1 MLRFKRYLLESFTY
15 KSSSFTTWSIFSSS
29 FEVLGCG
36 IGWAR
41 LRSGAPYMWVWLCCL
56 VDSWS
61 PRCGTVPQW
70 LAQAAPLLLLEISRF
85 CMEPIHFSLTSKTLN
100 FDFRTQD
107 HSRTFKVHENSGVNW
122 ESAGLSNKSST
133 SISGLAVY
141 MASLSLLGLAA
152 SSPNVNDRTPWIKN
166 QKDSLHKSITLVVF
180 AALNFHRLCYKNKT

>member
-1 MLRFKRYLLESFTY
+1 MLRFKRYLLESFTC
-15 KSSSFTTWSIFSSS
+15 KSSSFTTWSMFSSS
-29 FEVLGCG
+29 LEVLGCG

-41 LRSGAPYMWVWLCCL
+41 LRSGAPYMWVWLYCL

-70 LAQAAPLLLLEISRF
+70 LAQAAPLLLLQISRF
-85 CMEPIHFSLTSKTLN
+85 FMEPIHFSLTSKTLN
-100 FDFRTQD
+100 FDFQTQ
-107 HSRTFKVHENSGVNW
+107 VHENSGVNW

-133 SISGLAVY
+133 SISGLALY